1 MTLSTIASSVAPS
14 STSAA
19 LGIAANCDPGDG
31 RRGVVGEERRAGG
44 PASPG
49 GESTRRSLVSWPFT
63 SERSRPVTMIPVA
76 SPIAATASAV
86 FVRASS
92 ENHVTEATDGASASA
107 IALAS
112 ACAVPVLS

>member
-1 MTLSTIASSVAPS
+1 MVTLVTIASSVAPS

-19 LGIAANCDPGDG
+19 LGMAANCDPATAAAASSA
-31 RRGVVGEERRAGG
+31 RSVVPAAQRARAAAHA
-44 PASPG
+44 PLA
-49 GESTRRSLVSWPFT
+49 RSWPFT

-92 ENHVTEATDGASASA
+92 ENHATEATDGASASA